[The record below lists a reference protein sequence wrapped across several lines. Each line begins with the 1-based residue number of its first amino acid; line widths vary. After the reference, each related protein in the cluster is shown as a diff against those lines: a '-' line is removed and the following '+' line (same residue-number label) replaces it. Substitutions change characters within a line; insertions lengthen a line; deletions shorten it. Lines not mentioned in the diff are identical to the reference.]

1 VTELDLSLPRFQLEA
16 DLAAAV
22 EAVRQDLLAGPI
34 ELVRRGADVVL
45 RLTNKA
51 HYERPL
57 QIVLEVQGLA
67 RALLEARPEC
77 MPIVNL
83 ASETARP
90 LPELY
95 GRGKAEGARMR
106 GDLRARIEAW
116 LARLDG
122 RSARIDAQRAR
133 LLMAPEVV
141 VVTAAALDGESAFF
155 PPGISWLPAAQRYVV
170 AGAEKFVPANY
181 AFNSAR
187 YARVPLED
195 WDGVLTGD
203 SDEPQSPEEVRRAIA
218 SLRFETILL

>member
-1 VTELDLSLPRFQLEA
+1 VTELELSLPRFELEA

-22 EAVRQDLLAGPI
+22 DAIRQDSLAGPI
-34 ELVRRGADVVL
+34 ELARYGADVVL

-57 QIVLEVQGLA
+57 QIALEVRGLA

-116 LARLDG
+116 LARLDE
-122 RSARIDAQRAR
+122 RAARIDAQRAW
-133 LLMAPEVV
+133 LAANSEVV
-141 VVTAAALDGESAFF
+141 VVTAVALDGKSAFF
-155 PPGISWLPAAQRYVV
+155 PPGTGVCSAAQRYVV
-170 AGAEKFVPANY
+170 AGAEKFVPPNY
-181 AFNSAR
+181 PLSSAD

-195 WDGVLTGD
+195 WTGVLTGD
-203 SDEPQSPEEVRRAIA
+203 SDEPQSPKEVRRGIA
-218 SLRFETILL
+218 SLRFETSLL